1 MRTASRTPSTFS
13 NLDLCTKQ
21 VLDNVWSRWLFSWHH
36 MNKRSFLIIFLTT
49 CATQALVSQ
58 ISHVTRKQT
67 NILKISQ
74 LNLAIS
80 FSSSYSLYKDTNLPI
95 LTTLFNTTGTHNIQ
109 LFMWPSISLSSSVI
123 AINTLTIQL
132 FSTRLQARVIFSPV
146 LSFLPEQT
154 HRETTR
160 AGQKHTSFSSN

>member
-1 MRTASRTPSTFS
+1 MAPYEQEE
-13 NLDLCTKQ
+13 LPDYL
-21 VLDNVWSRWLFSWHH
+21 LDNLCHASI
-36 MNKRSFLIIFLTT
+36 SFANFT
-49 CATQALVSQ
+49 CY
-58 ISHVTRKQT
+58 KKKT